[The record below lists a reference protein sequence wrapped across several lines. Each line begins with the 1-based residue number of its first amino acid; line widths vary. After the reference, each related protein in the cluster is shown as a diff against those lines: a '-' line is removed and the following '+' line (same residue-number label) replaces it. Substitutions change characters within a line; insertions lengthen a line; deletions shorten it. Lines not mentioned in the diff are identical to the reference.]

1 MARQRG
7 NYKKTAA
14 RREQIL
20 EAAVTV
26 FARSGYTAGSVNE
39 IARVVGMTQ
48 TGILHHF
55 PGGKVALL
63 SAVMERRDE
72 IAQGILAGREGR
84 RFLYGLLEIS
94 RQQAAQRGIVQLYR
108 ILSAEATDPEHPAHR
123 YFRDRFRLIS
133 GKLTETLTTLRDE
146 GELRDGVDPEQAAL
160 GCIAMVEGLELLW
173 INGFDID
180 VAEGVRRHLNML
192 LTTGL
197 DALPAPV
204 DAPAD
209 TSDGTTPS
217 ASGDLAGAP
226 GESPAEP
233 DEKDPSHASAH

>member
-7 NYKKTAA
+7 TYKKTAA

-94 RQQAAQRGIVQLYR
+94 RQQAGQRGIVQLYR
-108 ILSAEATDPEHPAHR
+108 ILSAEATDPDHPAHR

-133 GKLTETLTTLRDE
+133 GKLTETLTALREE

-192 LTTGL
+192 LTSEL
-197 DALPAPV
+197 DALPAPEAGPAEASGETRTETPGETPAASEDK
-204 DAPAD
+204 DAP
-209 TSDGTTPS
+209 
-217 ASGDLAGAP
+217 
-226 GESPAEP
+226 
-233 DEKDPSHASAH
+233 HARAR

>member
-63 SAVMERRDE
+63 RAVMERRDQ
-72 IAQGILAGREGR
+72 IAQEILAGRQGR
-84 RFLYGLLEIS
+84 RFLRGLLEIS
-94 RQQAAQRGIVQLYR
+94 RQQAGQRGIVQLYR

-133 GKLTETLTTLRDE
+133 DRLTETFAELRDQ
-146 GELRDGVDPEQAAL
+146 GELREGVDPERAAL
-160 GCIAMVEGLELLW
+160 SCIAMVEGLELLW

-180 VAEGVRRHLNML
+180 VADGVRHHLNTF
-192 LTTGL
+192 LTTGI
-197 DALPAPV
+197 DPLPAPE
-204 DAPAD
+204 DAPAAPAGPAA
-209 TSDGTTPS
+209 SD
-217 ASGDLAGAP
+217 D
-226 GESPAEP
+226 
-233 DEKDPSHASAH
+233 KDPAHASDR